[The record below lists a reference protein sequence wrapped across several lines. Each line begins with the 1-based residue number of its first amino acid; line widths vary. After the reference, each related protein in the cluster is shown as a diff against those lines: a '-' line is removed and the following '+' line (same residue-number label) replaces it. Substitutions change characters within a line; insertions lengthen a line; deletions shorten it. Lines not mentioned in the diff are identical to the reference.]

1 MAAPPSSN
9 PWSSL
14 LRSSALVLALK
25 VAGALG
31 GYAFVWV
38 AVRHFGAEGY
48 GRFELSFTFLSLL
61 AVVAKWGFDGV
72 LLRELPVQSPESN
85 KALTRGVFLFS
96 GTFAAVLML
105 LLVTLRTVIA
115 DFFQEPKLTE
125 DVTWMAAALIPWTLF
140 QVWAE
145 HLRALERWVG
155 YGLLQ
160 SSVLLGATALFMV
173 LIPES
178 QAISPSIYVFATVL
192 AAMLFWLPSF
202 LRLDR
207 QVPATVSM
215 RQSLSSLLPLQR
227 TATSMFLTGT
237 LFMVMTWSD
246 TLMVGYFLDAENV
259 GFYRVAFKIATLIT
273 FAQFAV
279 NAQIAPQISAAW
291 KAKDLQ
297 GLQASVHR
305 VALLN
310 AAMGVPA
317 FIVLTGWGDF
327 FLSFFSEN
335 SSEILAQTG
344 LLRILCIGQI
354 VNALCGPVMYLLNMT
369 GHESSARN
377 TMTLAVVVNILANA
391 AMIPTLGLEGAA
403 WATTLTMSLWN
414 LWALVAVYRKTG
426 IRTLLFWR

>member
-1 MAAPPSSN
+1 MAAPSSSN

-14 LRSSALVLALK
+14 LRSSALVLVLK

-72 LLRELPVQSPESN
+72 LLRELPVQSPKSN
-85 KALTRGVFLFS
+85 KALTRGVLYFS
-96 GTFAAVLML
+96 GGFAALLML
-105 LLVTLRTVIA
+105 LLFGLRTLLA
-115 DFFQEPKLTE
+115 DFFKEPQLA
-125 DVTWMAAALIPWTLF
+125 DDLQWMALALVPWTLF

-145 HLRALERWVG
+145 HLRARERWVG

-160 SSVLLGATALFMV
+160 SSVLLGATAVFIALG
-173 LIPES
+173 PES
-178 QAISPSIYVFATVL
+178 PADSPSLYVCAVVS
-192 AAMLFWLPSF
+192 AALLFWLPSF
-202 LRLDR
+202 LRGDR
-207 QVPATVSM
+207 RVPGVVSM
-215 RQSLSSLLPLQR
+215 RQSLGALRPLR
-227 TATSMFLTGT
+227 STATSMFLTGT

-246 TLMVGYFLDAENV
+246 TLMVGYFLDAESV
-259 GFYRVAFKIATLIT
+259 GLYRVAFKIATLIT

-291 KAKDLQ
+291 KAQDLD

-310 AAMGVPA
+310 AALGLPA

-335 SSEILAQTG
+335 STEILEQTG

-391 AMIPTLGLEGAA
+391 ALIPTLGLEGAA

>member
-1 MAAPPSSN
+1 MAAPSSTH

-38 AVRHFGAEGY
+38 AVRQFGAEGY
-48 GRFELSFTFLSLL
+48 GRFELAFTFLSLL
-61 AVVAKWGFDGV
+61 AVVAKWGYDGV

-85 KALTRGVFLFS
+85 KALTRGVLLFS
-96 GTFAAVLML
+96 GGFAAFLML
-105 LLVTLRTVIA
+105 LLFALRTVIA
-115 DFFQEPKLTE
+115 DLFQEPALAE
-125 DVTWMAAALIPWTLF
+125 DLQWMALALVPWTLF

-145 HLRALERWVG
+145 HLRARQRWVG

-160 SSVLLGATALFMV
+160 SSVLLGGTAVFMAADV
-173 LIPES
+173 VPGVD
-178 QAISPSIYVFATVL
+178 SPSVYVYAGV
-192 AAMLFWLPSF
+192 AAALLFWLPDF
-202 LRLDR
+202 LRGDR
-207 QVPATVSM
+207 RVPGSVSACQGISTL
-215 RQSLSSLLPLQR
+215 RPLSA

-246 TLMVGYFLDAENV
+246 TLMVGYFLDAESV
-259 GFYRVAFKIATLIT
+259 GLYRVSFKIATLIT

-291 KAKDLQ
+291 KAKDLK

-310 AAMGVPA
+310 AALGLPA
-317 FIVLTGWGDF
+317 FVVLTVLGDF

-335 SSEILAQTG
+335 STEILAQTG
-344 LLRILCIGQI
+344 LLRILCVGQV

-369 GHESSARN
+369 GHEGAARN
-377 TMTLAVVVNILANA
+377 TMSLAVVVNILANA
-391 AMIPTLGLEGAA
+391 ALIPTLGLEGAA

-414 LWALVAVYRKTG
+414 VWALVAVYRKTG

>member
-1 MAAPPSSN
+1 
-9 PWSSL
+9 
-14 LRSSALVLALK
+14 
-25 VAGALG
+25 
-31 GYAFVWV
+31 
-38 AVRHFGAEGY
+38 
-48 GRFELSFTFLSLL
+48 
-61 AVVAKWGFDGV
+61 
-72 LLRELPVQSPESN
+72 
-85 KALTRGVFLFS
+85 
-96 GTFAAVLML
+96 
-105 LLVTLRTVIA
+105 
-115 DFFQEPKLTE
+115 
-125 DVTWMAAALIPWTLF
+125 MAAALIPWTLF

-145 HLRALERWVG
+145 HLRARERWVG

-160 SSVLLGATALFMV
+160 SSVLLGAAAVFMV

-178 QAISPSIYVFATVL
+178 QADSPSLYVFTIVSAV
-192 AAMLFWLPSF
+192 MLFWLPSF
-202 LRLDR
+202 LRGDR
-207 QVPATVSM
+207 RVPGVVSL
-215 RQSLSSLLPLQR
+215 RQSLGVLRPLR
-227 TATSMFLTGT
+227 STATSMFLTGT
-237 LFMVMTWSD
+237 LFMIMTWSD
-246 TLMVGYFLDAENV
+246 TLMVGYFLDAESV

-310 AAMGVPA
+310 AALGLPA

-335 SSEILAQTG
+335 SSEILAQTD

-391 AMIPTLGLEGAA
+391 ALIPTLDLEGAA